1 MNSIPEKPSLPT
13 SKPSVKSA
21 EQLNHTSTVNDL
33 AFDEVE
39 EELPQEIKTGIA
51 ALPYAARM
59 AAAKL
64 IALIGEDGVSEV
76 LMNGPKEVLFR
87 KDGQRFFVD
96 DIQFENDDIYHKVIN
111 YVILPMS
118 NTTDR
123 IGETPYLVEGQL
135 EMPDTYDDNN
145 IIFARVHI
153 VAPPAVKTAKVTI
166 AKKAR
171 YQYNLDD
178 IEAKGAMSFQMA
190 AFMKALARARVT
202 TVISG
207 LSGSG
212 KTTLLEALSFDFDTN
227 DRIIVVED
235 TPEIRLPLE
244 DVVYLPAHSAKPGQE
259 TRNSVSVGWLAAQAN
274 RMRPD
279 RIIIGECRG
288 EEMSE
293 FISAANSG
301 ADGSIT
307 TIHASSP
314 RQALDKMLSLSM
326 KNDDSKSE
334 YSVLRDIASTV
345 QIIIQTN
352 LIEGKHVISHIEE
365 ISNTIRKEGASI
377 ATTTIFEYD
386 RASESFRARN
396 RPSEQLA
403 AYMANRG
410 VALDSSW
417 FN

>member
-1 MNSIPEKPSLPT
+1 MNSIPDKPNLPVNKPNVTVKENSHTVTEDTNTEELAHEIKVGISSLPYEARISA
-13 SKPSVKSA
+13 SK
-21 EQLNHTSTVNDL
+21 LL
-33 AFDEVE
+33 
-39 EELPQEIKTGIA
+39 
-51 ALPYAARM
+51 
-59 AAAKL
+59 
-64 IALIGEDGVSEV
+64 ALIGEDGVSEV
-76 LMNGPKEVLFR
+76 LMNGPKEILFR

-96 DIQFENDDIYHKVIN
+96 DIQFENDEIYHNVIN

-118 NTTDR
+118 NTADR
-123 IGETPYLVEGQL
+123 IGTTPYLVEGQL
-135 EMPDTYDDNN
+135 EMPDTYDEENTLY
-145 IIFARVHI
+145 ARVHI

-171 YQYNLDD
+171 YQYNLD
-178 IEAKGAMSFQMA
+178 EVFNKGSLSFEMA
-190 AFMKALARARVT
+190 AFLKALSRARVT

-212 KTTLLEALSFDFDTN
+212 KTTLLEAMSFDFDTN

-259 TRNSVSVGWLAAQAN
+259 MRNSVSVEWLAAQAN

-314 RQALDKMLSLSM
+314 RQALDKMLSLCM
-326 KNDDSKSE
+326 KSDDSKSE
-334 YSVLRDIASTV
+334 YSVLRDIATTV

-352 LIEGKHVISHIEE
+352 LIEGKHVISQIEE
-365 ISNTIRKEGASI
+365 ISNTIRKEGSAI
-377 ATTTIFEYD
+377 ATTTLFEYD
-386 RASESFRARN
+386 RASETFIPRN

-403 AYMANRG
+403 SYMANRG
-410 VALDSSW
+410 VAVDLTW
-417 FN
+417 FQ

>member
-1 MNSIPEKPSLPT
+1 MNSIPDKPALPVNKPVLNMKESEKSHVVT
-13 SKPSVKSA
+13 EDV
-21 EQLNHTSTVNDL
+21 
-33 AFDEVE
+33 VE
-39 EELPQEIKTGIA
+39 EELPQELKSGISS
-51 ALPYAARM
+51 LPYAARI
-59 AAAKL
+59 AASKL
-64 IALIGEDGVSEV
+64 LALIGEDGVSEV
-76 LMNGPKEVLFR
+76 LMNGPNEILFR

-96 DIQFENDDIYHKVIN
+96 DINFENDDIYHKVIN

-118 NTTDR
+118 NTADR

-135 EMPDTYDDNN
+135 EMPDAYDDNN
-145 IIFARVHI
+145 VLYARVHI

-171 YQYNLDD
+171 YQYNIDD
-178 IEAKGAMSFQMA
+178 VYNKGSMSYEMA
-190 AFMKALARARVT
+190 SFIKALARARVT
-202 TVISG
+202 TVLSG

-212 KTTLLEALSFDFDTN
+212 KTTLLEAMSFDFDTN

-259 TRNSVSVGWLAAQAN
+259 MKNSVSVEWLAAQAN

-314 RQALDKMLSLSM
+314 RQALDKILSLCM
-326 KNDDSKSE
+326 KSDDSKSE
-334 YSVLRDIASTV
+334 HSVLRDISTTI

-365 ISNTIRKEGASI
+365 ISNTIRKEGSSI
-377 ATTTIFEYD
+377 ATTTLFEYD
-386 RASESFRARN
+386 RATECFIPKN

-410 VALDSSW
+410 VAIDSAW
-417 FN
+417 FK